1 MQILITSVLSNK
13 LDLCFQLISKGM
25 QILTSILK
33 KWLQK
38 LFMLILSMSWTNNM
52 HHNDLKS
59 NHEVSH
65 HKFGAHHVMTPTIP
79 FYFPLKNIRTLKN
92 NDKIPTCS
100 QQVLNMDY
108 RGSVWTYVCFLAMC
122 QIKDE
127 YYCCYASF
135 SVFIV
140 HGKMFPQHVK

>member
-13 LDLCFQLISKGM
+13 LDLCFQLISKEM

-38 LFMLILSMSWTNNM
+38 LFMLILSMSRTNNM

-108 RGSVWTYVCFLAMC
+108 RGSV
-122 QIKDE
+122 
-127 YYCCYASF
+127 
-135 SVFIV
+135 
-140 HGKMFPQHVK
+140 